1 MSLSVQSDPEEP
13 AGGYAF
19 LELPVGTLPDGAV
32 TVAVFD
38 AYGERWLGDG
48 GAESDGWRPERH
60 DFGPYEVWRHD
71 GADWVR
77 IGPEIVDRLEEYQ
90 SLRFSL
96 GGRDYDL
103 NWPDNVPPRAPAAQP
118 GILQVVSR
126 PRPVAKPDV
135 PVVRPAPP
143 APRPDP
149 EPDPLPEPAPQPDPV
164 ATSETDAGR
173 RRLWPLLL
181 LLLLGTAA
189 AAGWWFYGRDA
200 EPDPATPVADTDPA
214 AGPAS
219 GDACTL
225 SALSALKGGFA
236 VIGPAMRGCGTRLS
250 AEHAL
255 RLVEDA
261 AARNEAGALLLF
273 GTLYDGDELDPRVE
287 NLIGLSFDDDPAKAA
302 EYYARAA
309 RAGSQQ
315 APGRLDAVCG
325 KLAAMDTTLA
335 KGALDDYCR

>member
-1 MSLSVQSDPEEP
+1 MSLSVQPDPEEQ

-19 LELPVGTLPDGAV
+19 LELPQGTLPDGTV

-48 GAESDGWRPERH
+48 GAEGGGWRPERYE
-60 DFGPYEVWRHD
+60 FGPYEVWRHD

-96 GGRDYDL
+96 GDRDYDL
-103 NWPDNVPPRAPAAQP
+103 SWPDDVPPRALAAQR
-118 GILQVVSR
+118 GELQVVPR
-126 PRPVAKPDV
+126 PRATEEPDILVAKPT
-135 PVVRPAPP
+135 PP
-143 APRPDP
+143 ASRPEPDP
-149 EPDPLPEPAPQPDPV
+149 EPLPEPAPMPEPV
-164 ATSETDAGR
+164 APVETDRGR
-173 RRLWPLLL
+173 TRIWPLLA

-200 EPDPATPVADTDPA
+200 EPDPVP
-214 AGPAS
+214 GPAP

-225 SALSALKGGFA
+225 SALSALEGGFA

-250 AEHAL
+250 ADHAL

-261 AARNEAGALLLF
+261 ATQNDADALLLF
-273 GTLYDGDELDPRVE
+273 GTLYDGSELDPRVE
-287 NLIGLSFDDDPAKAA
+287 NLIGLSFEDDPAKAA

-309 RAGSQQ
+309 RAGSEQ
-315 APGRLDAVCG
+315 APARLGAVCE
-325 KLAAMDTTLA
+325 KLTAMDTTLA
-335 KGALDDYCR
+335 KGAFDDYCR